1 MGTLLTTI
9 DAGETSS
16 GCQAPIWKC
25 HLLPAYN
32 RTWRPA
38 DAVMVFCN
46 CSEHKHGALSVACTC
61 TNACPCRAP
70 YRTGCGILASFC
82 IAAQCR
88 CALIFVRCK
97 DCPTI
102 MMTEE
107 WLPDSVCCQ
116 YTA

>member
-1 MGTLLTTI
+1 MLEKGRFTPAADLSLRERESGKEMYEMGTLLTTI

-46 CSEHKHGALSVACTC
+46 CSEQKHGALSVACT
-61 TNACPCRAP
+61 
-70 YRTGCGILASFC
+70 
-82 IAAQCR
+82 
-88 CALIFVRCK
+88 
-97 DCPTI
+97 
-102 MMTEE
+102 
-107 WLPDSVCCQ
+107 
-116 YTA
+116 